1 MKTRF
6 IVEPWR
12 QGWRVRAIVRPVPC
26 GIPTI
31 NAELSSN
38 IDARILA
45 AALNTISE
53 EQWLMIVKSELR
65 AA

>member
-12 QGWRVRAIVRPVPC
+12 QGWRVRAIARSVPC

-31 NAELSSN
+31 GAELSSN

-53 EQWLMIVKSELR
+53 EQWLRIVKSELR